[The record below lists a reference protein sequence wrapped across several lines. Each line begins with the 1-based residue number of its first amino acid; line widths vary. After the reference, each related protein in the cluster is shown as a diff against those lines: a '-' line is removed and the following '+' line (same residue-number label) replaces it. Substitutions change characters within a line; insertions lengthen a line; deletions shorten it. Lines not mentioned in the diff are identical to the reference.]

1 MHQDTTSNHFPE
13 KAIRLREVCSRIGM
27 SRTHLYRL
35 VGRGLFPAPVRLS
48 ERVSVWREADVN
60 GWLQQKFST
69 SNAVISEAS
78 HGR

>member
-1 MHQDTTSNHFPE
+1 MHQDTSLNHFPE

-27 SRTHLYRL
+27 SRTHVYRL

-60 GWLQQKFST
+60 GWLRQKFDS
-69 SNAVISEAS
+69 SNATTSGAS
-78 HGR
+78 RG